1 MQARPQLSRRTP
13 VLSLAL
19 ATLLPLGCGDDGG
32 DGTQDEVGSTG
43 ETTSGDTVDGSESS
57 DTMGSTD
64 TTSSSDTT
72 DATSSS
78 ESTDSSSD
86 SG

>member
-19 ATLLPLGCGDDGG
+19 ATLLPLGCSDDGG
-32 DGTQDEVGSTG
+32 GNQDEVGNTGDSST
-43 ETTSGDTVDGSESS
+43 GDTVDGSESS